1 MRHDKILTGVYHK
14 AQEKIW
20 DGRTV
25 LSDTLQKHGGSINLP
40 ADKLQSL
47 VKIFTMILRGEEA
60 AWRISLQLG
69 SMLDSI
75 PARMAATS
83 QAHDEARHF
92 YVMRD
97 YLKLC
102 NQPEVKLPNSILSA
116 LNMVLETDSLP
127 RKLLGMQLM
136 VEPVALTIFQ
146 EIKRTN
152 VEPVL
157 SDLLAYF
164 EIDEARHVTLGV
176 QHLPVLMRQMS
187 TVSLLALTTWQYKM
201 FMLELKGLK
210 DLKLDFQNLGLCP
223 DKLFD
228 LAEKKQL
235 QALKEVSEQ
244 LGWNPIVWDS
254 LQSIL
259 RYQKA
264 RVLG

>member
-25 LSDTLQKHGGSINLP
+25 LSDTLQKHGGHINLP
-40 ADKLQSL
+40 EDKMQSL
-47 VKIFTMILRGEEA
+47 ARIFTMILKGEDA

-69 SMLDSI
+69 SMLNNI

-102 NQPEVKLPNSILSA
+102 NQTEVQLPSSVLSA
-116 LNMVLETDSLP
+116 LDMVLETDSLP

-146 EIKRTN
+146 EIKRIN

-157 SDLLAYF
+157 SELLAYF

-176 QHLPVLMRQMS
+176 QHLPVLMRNMG
-187 TVSLLALTTWQYKM
+187 TMSLLGLTTWQYKM

-210 DLKLDFQNLGLCP
+210 ELKPDFENLGLCP
-223 DKLFD
+223 NKLFD

-244 LGWNPIVWDS
+244 LGWSPIVWDS
-254 LQSIL
+254 LQSVL
-259 RYQKA
+259 RYQKT